1 MNKISKFGLALLATC
16 VSAATFSSCDDWVEP
31 ENVDLNYDTAD
42 KTDPVAYEEYLEA
55 LRDYRETDH
64 KLVYVW
70 FNNLGK
76 GENINTRAQRVDELP
91 DSIDVVVFTNPT
103 SISDITVRDMENV
116 REKKNMKFTYVIDFD
131 AIKLAYLEHQAMSTE
146 EEPFAVE
153 FLDFLTDSTATAL
166 SYAKKNNFNG
176 IMIGYNGKIT
186 NHMTPAEKTEYLANE
201 KNFIGIMSDWHAR
214 NPEMDID
221 FIGKPQNVGDKD
233 LINDCNVLFLSE
245 SQSANSNYGFN
256 MALANASIEGVPA
269 DRIGMVTSYTD
280 PNDDKIGYMA
290 DGSLCVSSLANW
302 ASGENVKACAFTN
315 IAYDYYNA
323 TSTYQV
329 VRKALQTLNPSN
341 L

>member
-131 AIKLAYLEHQAMSTE
+131 AIKLAYL
-146 EEPFAVE
+146 
-153 FLDFLTDSTATAL
+153 
-166 SYAKKNNFNG
+166 
-176 IMIGYNGKIT
+176 
-186 NHMTPAEKTEYLANE
+186 
-201 KNFIGIMSDWHAR
+201 
-214 NPEMDID
+214 
-221 FIGKPQNVGDKD
+221 
-233 LINDCNVLFLSE
+233 
-245 SQSANSNYGFN
+245 
-256 MALANASIEGVPA
+256 
-269 DRIGMVTSYTD
+269 
-280 PNDDKIGYMA
+280 
-290 DGSLCVSSLANW
+290 
-302 ASGENVKACAFTN
+302 
-315 IAYDYYNA
+315 
-323 TSTYQV
+323 
-329 VRKALQTLNPSN
+329 
-341 L
+341 

>member
-116 REKKNMKFTYVIDFD
+116 RER
-131 AIKLAYLEHQAMSTE
+131 
-146 EEPFAVE
+146 
-153 FLDFLTDSTATAL
+153 
-166 SYAKKNNFNG
+166 
-176 IMIGYNGKIT
+176 
-186 NHMTPAEKTEYLANE
+186 KT
-201 KNFIGIMSDWHAR
+201 
-214 NPEMDID
+214 
-221 FIGKPQNVGDKD
+221 
-233 LINDCNVLFLSE
+233 
-245 SQSANSNYGFN
+245 
-256 MALANASIEGVPA
+256 
-269 DRIGMVTSYTD
+269 
-280 PNDDKIGYMA
+280 
-290 DGSLCVSSLANW
+290 
-302 ASGENVKACAFTN
+302 
-315 IAYDYYNA
+315 
-323 TSTYQV
+323 
-329 VRKALQTLNPSN
+329 
-341 L
+341 